1 MSYKVKRFSFL
12 GFKIGRN
19 TEVNSPKDIT
29 SKINRFDVNKFNHS
43 LNNTW
48 ISIEELGGDEP
59 VPASVFV
66 EVSER
71 NDKSNP
77 CSCIIL
83 RSRSSNPILF
93 MAVTDLILDGIME
106 IVRKNKIQYYIDKA
120 PGMMNYVYLSIND
133 YRLISYIIALKSMI
147 EMLLPGVEGLVKTR
161 VFIDN
166 KADF

>member
-1 MSYKVKRFSFL
+1 MYKVKRFSFL

-19 TEVNSPKDIT
+19 TEVKDPKEIT
-29 SKINRFDVNKFNHS
+29 SKINRFDLNKFNHS

-48 ISIEELGGDEP
+48 ISIEEFGGGDEP

-77 CSCIIL
+77 SSCIIL

-93 MAVTDLILDGIME
+93 MAVTDIILEGIME

-120 PGMMNYVYLSIND
+120 PGMMSYVYLSID
-133 YRLISYIIALKSMI
+133 EYRIVSYIIAAKSMYK
-147 EMLLPGVEGLVKTR
+147 MLLLGEDRLVKTR

-166 KADF
+166 RTDF